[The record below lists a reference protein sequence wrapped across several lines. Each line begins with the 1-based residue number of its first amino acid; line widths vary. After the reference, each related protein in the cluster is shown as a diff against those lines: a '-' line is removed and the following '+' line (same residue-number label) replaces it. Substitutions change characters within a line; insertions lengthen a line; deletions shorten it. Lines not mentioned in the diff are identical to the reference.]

1 MNFELE
7 NKKNKPSLYNI
18 DLTNNIHEQT
28 PTEVS
33 KGGTLL
39 HISEE
44 LNYKTCKDLHVYKA
58 KELESTFIE
67 IINKKRTLLSI
78 VFITTSILDYLMQ
91 FLIGSTNSFIEK
103 SVNLKRKQPPSHN
116 H

>member
-7 NKKNKPSLYNI
+7 NKKNKPPLYNI

-28 PTEVS
+28 PTEAS

-58 KELESTFIE
+58 KELESTFLE
-67 IINKKRTLLSI
+67 IINKKRKNLI
-78 VFITTSILDYLMQ
+78 VDCIYNNLNFRSLDAISHRLYKLFYREKYQLKKETT
-91 FLIGSTNSFIEK
+91 T
-103 SVNLKRKQPPSHN
+103 
-116 H
+116 

>member
-7 NKKNKPSLYNI
+7 NKNTKPPLYNI
-18 DLTNNIHEQT
+18 DLTNNIYEQK
-28 PTEVS
+28 PTEAS

-44 LNYKTCKDLHVYKA
+44 LSYKTCKDLHVYKA

-67 IINKKRTLLSI
+67 IINKKRKNLIVECIYNNHNFRLLNAISHR
-78 VFITTSILDYLMQ
+78 LYKQ
-91 FLIGSTNSFIEK
+91 FYKEK
-103 SVNLKRKQPPSHN
+103 CQLKKETAT
-116 H
+116 